1 MLDLEYRGTEGRIN
15 FDRDDLRVCVELDDK
30 LKSKI
35 KDTAKEI
42 SKKNYPY
49 DTLCWALAEFQL
61 IFEIGHNNYS
71 EQEVINKAEKI
82 FDSSLKY
89 HEICW
94 LISILKVYLEE
105 IKAHL

>member
-1 MLDLEYRGTEGRIN
+1 MLDLEYSIAKGSIDFN
-15 FDRDDLRVCVELDDK
+15 RDDLRVCVEINDK
-30 LKSKI
+30 LKFKI
-35 KDTAKEI
+35 KGTAKEI

-49 DTLCWALAEFQL
+49 DALCWALGEFQL
-61 IFEIGHNNYS
+61 IFKKGRRNYT

-105 IKAHL
+105 IKAYP

>member
-1 MLDLEYRGTEGRIN
+1 MLDLEYSTAKGSIDFN
-15 FDRDDLRVCVELDDK
+15 RDDLRVCVELNDK

-42 SKKNYPY
+42 SKKYYPY
-49 DTLCWALAEFQL
+49 DALCWALAEFQL
-61 IFEIGHNNYS
+61 IFEKGRGNYI
-71 EQEVINKAEKI
+71 EQEVINTAEKI

-94 LISILKVYLEE
+94 LISNLKVYLEE
-105 IKAHL
+105 IKAYP